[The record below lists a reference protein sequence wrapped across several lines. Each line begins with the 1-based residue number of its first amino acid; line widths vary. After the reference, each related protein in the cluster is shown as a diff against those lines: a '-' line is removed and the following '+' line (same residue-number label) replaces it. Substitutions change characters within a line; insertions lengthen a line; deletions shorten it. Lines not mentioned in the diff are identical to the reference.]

1 MIKEGKEKDYEKE
14 FDNKLDKIFKKQ
26 NDIFTHIEKKDL
38 EELKVIYMEL
48 MKKDG
53 PAPIERARNYFEKK
67 IKKRINETNDKNI
80 ISNLSIKHNVIFKI

>member
-1 MIKEGKEKDYEKE
+1 MIKEGKEKDYGKE

-26 NDIFTHIEKKDL
+26 NDIFTHIEKKDV

-53 PAPIERARNYFEKK
+53 PSPIERARNYFEKK
-67 IKKRINETNDKNI
+67 IKKRINETNDKTI
-80 ISNLSIKHNVIFKI
+80 I